1 LASKA
6 VKHYLINYHIIR
18 VALDQSRC
26 SPVFIEAAFQG
37 EIVKTQIARE
47 KGRGTREGINT
58 AQLKALEFPLAP
70 LQEQRL
76 IASVLRSQVS
86 LIDEANRNVEK
97 LRMLKNGLMRDL
109 LTGCV
114 RVDIEESTA

>member
-1 LASKA
+1 
-6 VKHYLINYHIIR
+6 
-18 VALDQSRC
+18 
-26 SPVFIEAAFQG
+26 
-37 EIVKTQIARE
+37 
-47 KGRGTREGINT
+47 
-58 AQLKALEFPLAP
+58 
-70 LQEQRL
+70 
-76 IASVLRSQVS
+76 VLRSQVS